1 MSWKHSI
8 AQSTIKLGRVKK
20 AYYATIQIVL
30 HYRRKFN
37 KVNERKKTKNSR
49 ITKYV
54 SSNKNIWPLA
64 DSQF

>member
-1 MSWKHSI
+1 MFVLEI
-8 AQSTIKLGRVKK
+8 FDCTIYNQIRKSKERIL
-20 AYYATIQIVL
+20 IQIVL

-54 SSNKNIWPLA
+54 SSNKNIWPLV